1 MSSAEIAECRAIY
14 VKTIDN
20 FTAYTTSRLYK
31 PGSVD
36 ERILL
41 ATIDRAHE
49 LWFNARNDKTRMR
62 ATTTTRTRH
71 AIGQVKDYDTRTK
84 TNRQTD
90 RGSIPNRCALC
101 GSKVQPEPGEEKAH
115 MQTKHWTDAASTLK
129 MPSNITLG
137 YYIKPKR
144 GHNENKEAYSP
155 RKWTPLEQPVQPKET
170 SDSPGSISPLTPP
183 NHHHN

>member
-1 MSSAEIAECRAIY
+1 MSSAEIDECRAIY

-31 PGSVD
+31 PGSAN
-36 ERILL
+36 ERVLL
-41 ATIDRAHE
+41 ATIDRAHK
-49 LWFNARNDKTRMR
+49 LWFDARHEKTKTR
-62 ATTTTRTRH
+62 TTATTRTRH
-71 AIGQVKDYDTRTK
+71 AIGQIKDYNPRTK
-84 TNRQTD
+84 T
-90 RGSIPNRCALC
+90 NRCALC

-129 MPSNITLG
+129 MPSDFTLG

-155 RKWTPLEQPVQPKET
+155 RKWTPLEQPVQPEET